1 MVDDSRLDAI
11 VEQTSRERGM
21 VGLAAAALVDGRPAY
36 VRTSGLAD
44 VEHGRPVTASTLF
57 RVASISKTFTAIA
70 VMQLVEEGR
79 LRLDDPINDH
89 LLRNR
94 VLHKDSKTA
103 PVLVRHLLTHTSGL
117 TEPPRLRDFLQP
129 SRVIGPKDGQRMPT
143 MAELMTPVLR
153 PRVPPEAEP
162 MYSNYGFV
170 ALGQLVED
178 IVGRPFADHI
188 HDKIF
193 EPLGMQRTTFQQGA
207 DVGPDFAIGHSVK
220 RAKVRAVTFRHAW
233 LPAGGVSSNIEEM
246 LMYAAALT
254 GDGANEHGRVLRPET
269 LESMFEPR
277 TRLAGR
283 LPFQG
288 WCFFLG
294 QEGQHRTAY
303 HYGDLFGFEAAL
315 LAAPDQRTAVVV
327 MANRQ
332 SRGGAQRLGIDLIR
346 AALGVSEPATL
357 ETSQVPIAP
366 EVAAAVSGD
375 YKAAHGPT
383 VNLRSFGLT
392 GGRVR
397 VWRSGDALF
406 MRGRLGPLRSPVQLR
421 PMDPEDPFWFRF
433 VLRDFAYHDMPIDVA
448 FGHDSRGRISRLA
461 IGLVGSRFDR
471 MGA

>member
-1 MVDDSRLDAI
+1 M
-11 VEQTSRERGM
+11 
-21 VGLAAAALVDGRPAY
+21 
-36 VRTSGLAD
+36 
-44 VEHGRPVTASTLF
+44 
-57 RVASISKTFTAIA
+57 
-70 VMQLVEEGR
+70 
-79 LRLDDPINDH
+79 
-89 LLRNR
+89 
-94 VLHKDSKTA
+94 
-103 PVLVRHLLTHTSGL
+103 
-117 TEPPRLRDFLQP
+117 
-129 SRVIGPKDGQRMPT
+129 
-143 MAELMTPVLR
+143 
-153 PRVPPEAEP
+153 
-162 MYSNYGFV
+162 
-170 ALGQLVED
+170 
-178 IVGRPFADHI
+178 
-188 HDKIF
+188 
-193 EPLGMQRTTFQQGA
+193 
-207 DVGPDFAIGHSVK
+207 
-220 RAKVRAVTFRHAW
+220 
-233 LPAGGVSSNIEEM
+233 
-246 LMYAAALT
+246 
-254 GDGANEHGRVLRPET
+254 
-269 LESMFEPR
+269 
-277 TRLAGR
+277 
-283 LPFQG
+283 
-288 WCFFLG
+288 
-294 QEGQHRTAY
+294 
-303 HYGDLFGFEAAL
+303 GFEAAL

-433 VLRDFAYHDMPIDVA
+433 VLRDFAYHDMPLDVA